1 MSAPILHSGATVLCA
16 HGGRATPTT
25 AGARVKVAGQPV
37 TTLADPYAVAG
48 CPLALPVEI
57 PCITATFTVGAT
69 RVRVGGVP
77 VLLADRPAVCTPN
90 GTPLTVVATQ
100 SRVTA
105 I

>member
-1 MSAPILHSGATVLCA
+1 MPESILHGGAVLRCA
-16 HGGRATPTT
+16 HGGLVTPTI
-25 AGARVKVAGQPV
+25 AGARVLVAGRPV
-37 TTLADPYAVAG
+37 TTLAVPYVVTG
-48 CPLALPVEI
+48 CPLISPLES
-57 PCITATFTVGAT
+57 PCVTASFTEGAT

-77 VLLADRPAVCTPN
+77 VLLAGSPAVCGPN